1 MSEAPDAMDA
11 MPEQPVEIPI
21 FPLNTV
27 LFPGGLLPL
36 RVFEARYM
44 DMTGECMREKKP
56 FGVCLIRS
64 GREVGEAAVPEDVGC
79 LAHITDWDMQE
90 LGVLSLRTLGGQRFR
105 IRDRNVGAQGLIR
118 ARVDLIAPEAA
129 ADIPEEYSACIR
141 LLELVIADKSAAV
154 FAEPHRLADASWVG
168 YRLTEILPVPLA
180 AKQRLLELGDSLTR
194 LQILHRFLEQRGLIA
209 S

>member
-1 MSEAPDAMDA
+1 M
-11 MPEQPVEIPI
+11 
-21 FPLNTV
+21 
-27 LFPGGLLPL
+27 
-36 RVFEARYM
+36 FEARYM
-44 DMTGECMREKKP
+44 DMIGECMREQKP

-64 GREVGEAAVPEDVGC
+64 GREAGEAAVPEDIGC
-79 LAHITDWDMQE
+79 LAHITDWDMQD

-105 IRDRNVGAQGLIR
+105 IRDRSVGAQGLIR

-129 ADIPEEYSACIR
+129 ADIPEALGACIR

-154 FAEPHRLADASWVG
+154 FAEPHRLGDASWVG

-180 AKQRLLELGDSLTR
+180 AKQRLLELGDSLGR

-209 S
+209 

>member
-1 MSEAPDAMDA
+1 MSADAL
-11 MPEQPVEIPI
+11 EIPI

-44 DMTGECMREKKP
+44 DMTRECMREEKP

-64 GREVGEAAVPEDVGC
+64 GREVGEPAVPEDIGC
-79 LAHITDWDMQE
+79 LAHIAEWDMQE
-90 LGVLSLRTLGGQRFR
+90 LGVLNLRALGGQRFR
-105 IRDRNVGAQGLIR
+105 IRDLTVGAQGLIR
-118 ARVDLIAPEAA
+118 AHVDLIAPEASV
-129 ADIPEEYSACIR
+129 DVPKEFGACIR

-154 FAEPHRLADASWVG
+154 FAEPHRFEDASWVG

-180 AKQRLLELGDSLTR
+180 AKQRLLELGDSVTR

-209 S
+209 TG

>member
-1 MSEAPDAMDA
+1 MTAAPL
-11 MPEQPVEIPI
+11 EIPI

-44 DMTGECMREKKP
+44 DMTGECMRDEKP

-64 GREVGEAAVPEDVGC
+64 GREVGEPAVPEDIGC
-79 LAHITDWDMQE
+79 LAHITEWDMQE

-105 IRDRNVGAQGLIR
+105 IRERSVGAQGLIR
-118 ARVDLIAPEAA
+118 ARVDLIAPEATA
-129 ADIPEEYSACIR
+129 AIPAELGACTR

-154 FAEPHRLADASWVG
+154 FAEPHRLEDASWVG
-168 YRLTEILPVPLA
+168 YRLCEILPVPLA
-180 AKQRLLELGDSLTR
+180 AKQRLLELGDSLSR

-209 S
+209 